1 MARDPRE
8 DHVTRQK
15 NGVSIEGTL
24 RDMRV
29 GNGHRYTLARQ
40 LSAKIAHAN
49 PVVERRLMYRR
60 VLKQLADHA
69 TLARAR
75 SADKLR
81 HHDGRDDCR
90 SGGKGFRQFL
100 CRLSSKEIDPD

>member
-1 MARDPRE
+1 MARDSRE
-8 DHVTRQK
+8 YHVTRQK

-29 GNGHRYTLARQ
+29 GNGHRNTLARQ

-49 PVVERRLMYRR
+49 PVVEWRLRDRR
-60 VLKQLADHA
+60 VLKQLANHS
-69 TLARAR
+69 TLACAR

-81 HHDGRDDCR
+81 HHHGRDHRR
-90 SGGKGFRQFL
+90 SGGKGFLQFL
-100 CRLSSKEIDPD
+100 CGLSSKEIDPD